1 MLAPLVAIV
10 VALGVYPQV
19 ILEGTEKAV
28 AQAVPHPE
36 VSVIVG
42 EAPAGCRERE
52 GPVGPPEAYNPED
65 LQP

>member
-1 MLAPLVAIV
+1 MAIV

-28 AQAVPHPE
+28 AQAVPHGQPQLE
-36 VSVIVG
+36 RQRG
-42 EAPAGCRERE
+42 PAGLPEGE

-65 LQP
+65 IQP

>member
-1 MLAPLVAIV
+1 MIAPLVAIV

-42 EAPAGCRERE
+42 EAPAEQRPK

-65 LQP
+65 FQP

>member
-1 MLAPLVAIV
+1 MIAPLVAIV

-36 VSVIVG
+36 VSVIDG
-42 EAPAGCRERE
+42 EAPPSAGE

-65 LQP
+65 FQP